1 MALPRWRR
9 STEFFAFFLKNLT
22 LASSSLENEM
32 IDFVREKT
40 DNGTLVM
47 RASGRLDNDTQQ
59 YFFECVKDE
68 IQSGNNKIVLN
79 FEELGYIS
87 SVGLST
93 LVRASSEAAKDG
105 GTIYLAKIE
114 NRILDVLNMVKFD
127 KIFNIYGTEE
137 EAVDAMDSHK

>member
-1 MALPRWRR
+1 
-9 STEFFAFFLKNLT
+9 
-22 LASSSLENEM
+22 M

-47 RASGRLDNDTQQ
+47 RASGRLDNATQQ

-68 IQSGNNKIVLN
+68 IESGNSKIVLN
-79 FEELGYIS
+79 LQELGYIS

-105 GTIYLAKIE
+105 GTIYLSSIE
-114 NRILDVLNMVKFD
+114 NRILEVLSMVKFD

-137 EAVDAMDSHK
+137 EAVEAMGSHA